1 MDTIDRQSLSSITSI
16 PYFYLETQN
25 SAVMAVIIIATI
37 IVIFL
42 SILAFKG
49 LITFKSTLH
58 PKIFLEISMNRIYPL
73 ILPMLFSY
81 YTTSV
86 FGCIMA
92 LIVMIACIATCILAY
107 RDYFDQE
114 TFNLCWMCM
123 RLLNLAYW
131 FGICIHVFFEFT

>member
-1 MDTIDRQSLSSITSI
+1 MDTIDRQSLRSMTSI

-25 SAVMAVIIIATI
+25 SVVVALIIIATI
-37 IVIFL
+37 LVIFL
-42 SILAFKG
+42 NILAFKG

-58 PKIFLEISMNRIYPL
+58 PKIYLEISLNRIYPL

-81 YTTSV
+81 YTTSI

-92 LIVMIACIATCILAY
+92 FVIMIGCVATCTLAY
-107 RDYFDQE
+107 RDYFDQAS
-114 TFNLCWMCM
+114 FNLCWMGM